1 MCFPVTIRS
10 GRSAERHFGKVQ
22 NIIIQVDDQDIT
34 SQDDEPG
41 FGKMNIVIKDNEI
54 IVGDIFIPE
63 KYRKQGIATVV
74 YQKISDYFGLP
85 IVNSTTK
92 GFNQTLEGGYI
103 WKKRDRF
110 EPRSLQEHIKRVLNE
125 ESKKKDFE
133 IKSIKI
139 INGRNK
145 WSESKTK
152 LVHMVL
158 NIGKYENLPSNKI
171 PNFYTNLKKYL
182 PSLNSHRC
190 SIGKQGGFFQ
200 RVKEGTWMGH
210 IIEHVALELQTLAKM
225 KTGWG
230 RTRMV
235 KGKKGL
241 YNVVFNF
248 TNEDCGKLAAKEAV
262 NVVKNIIDEK
272 DPNIKKIVQN
282 LKNLKNKQ
290 LEENYKS
297 QQNIKK
303 VLKESYTD
311 KMIRLI
317 DKYMKTFYPN
327 FNSKDVG
334 SNVYDTRSG
343 NYVVYFFDPS
353 NDFDYATY
361 REYEKELQLNRE
373 IFDSLEGQFG
383 NRMDIS

>member
-1 MCFPVTIRS
+1 
-10 GRSAERHFGKVQ
+10 
-22 NIIIQVDDQDIT
+22 
-34 SQDDEPG
+34 
-41 FGKMNIVIKDNEI
+41 
-54 IVGDIFIPE
+54 
-63 KYRKQGIATVV
+63 
-74 YQKISDYFGLP
+74 
-85 IVNSTTK
+85 
-92 GFNQTLEGGYI
+92 
-103 WKKRDRF
+103 
-110 EPRSLQEHIKRVLNE
+110 
-125 ESKKKDFE
+125 
-133 IKSIKI
+133 
-139 INGRNK
+139 
-145 WSESKTK
+145 
-152 LVHMVL
+152 MVL